1 MNVNATIASIQAAL
15 DATGRATVK
24 NFGTF
29 TVVDKPART
38 ARNPQTGAEVTVPAK
53 RLVRFKPSK
62 QAVIQL

>member
-15 DATGRATVK
+15 DETGRATVK

-62 QAVIQL
+62 QAIIQL